1 MEHAHVC
8 VRVHAR
14 ARERKK
20 KVGGLGL
27 APCCP
32 RGIHTL
38 VIPEGGFTAAPQQ
51 SRFSDF
57 VGAPKTFLKGFFKV
71 I

>member
-1 MEHAHVC
+1 MMPKWECVHVC
-8 VRVHAR
+8 ARVCAR

-27 APCCP
+27 APCWP

-38 VIPEGGFTAAPQQ
+38 VLPEGGFTAAPQQ

-57 VGAPKTFLKGFFKV
+57 VGGP
-71 I
+71 